1 MWRPIAAVFDCR
13 KVIGNRRI
21 EKESQF
27 MPAAELTTE
36 EFAALVEE
44 RVQAAFGM
52 SVAEFEKALEEGR
65 LDPDAPHVATLAIL
79 VGA

>member
-1 MWRPIAAVFDCR
+1 
-13 KVIGNRRI
+13 
-21 EKESQF
+21 